1 MKPKSTVGLN
11 VFTVGLFYVSC
22 TLSLFLSLS
31 VDVCMFVYGF
41 LLQEHN
47 LIHTNT
53 LILIFL

>member
-11 VFTVGLFYVSC
+11 VFTVELFSVSC
-22 TLSLFLSLS
+22 ALSLS